1 MKKPTAMAPVAK
13 KVAAKAV
20 GKHEATMHKG
30 AKPAAKSGKGAP
42 AGFMPF
48 KKKG

>member
-1 MKKPTAMAPVAK
+1 MKKPAMAPVAK

-20 GKHEATMHKG
+20 SKHEATMHKG
-30 AKPAAKSGKGAP
+30 AKPAAKAGKSMP
-42 AGFMPF
+42 AGFTPF